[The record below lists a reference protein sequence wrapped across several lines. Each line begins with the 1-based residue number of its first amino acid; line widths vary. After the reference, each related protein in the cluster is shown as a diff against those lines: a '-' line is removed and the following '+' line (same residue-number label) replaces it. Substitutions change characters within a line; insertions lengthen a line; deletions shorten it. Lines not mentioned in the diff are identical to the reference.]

1 MCLLDAESLMSSS
14 LVCGYVLH
22 PCRSEGSDDGMKK
35 KRREKEK
42 LEIPEQGVE
51 RRSIS
56 VKVNRCV

>member
-1 MCLLDAESLMSSS
+1 MSSS

-22 PCRSEGSDDGMKK
+22 PRRSEGSDDGMKK